1 MVTFVSLFLWLVV
14 GVQTVEV
21 AVDHGVASVVPRL
34 DGELVATISGEPW
47 KAKVDFGELLEPHEL
62 EAVALDGNG
71 EPVDRTL
78 QVVNLPRPPAEAR
91 IVLDHDD
98 TGRPTSIRVVTQS
111 SEQIEPVIITATLD
125 GKTLE
130 PDGPNRFEIPEHD
143 PTTIHLLSAEAA
155 YANGFVARADVSVGG
170 SFGEFVA
177 SELTAVP
184 VQAADAPPTAAA
196 LEGRLTINGKGLRIV
211 AVERS
216 GARIYVVRDLGDQ
229 WIVWVEGSHL
239 VNRIKLDGGDL
250 GLELAGR

>member
-62 EAVALDGNG
+62 E
-71 EPVDRTL
+71 
-78 QVVNLPRPPAEAR
+78 
-91 IVLDHDD
+91 
-98 TGRPTSIRVVTQS
+98 VTQS